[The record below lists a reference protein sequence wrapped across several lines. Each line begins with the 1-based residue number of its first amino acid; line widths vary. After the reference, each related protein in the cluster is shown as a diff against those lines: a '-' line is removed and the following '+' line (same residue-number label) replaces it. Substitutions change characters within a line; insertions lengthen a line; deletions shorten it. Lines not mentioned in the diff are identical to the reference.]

1 MIELKEKETQLD
13 DDLRSCVEQ
22 RFKDAGLI
30 QYSFADEVIDMLTE
44 ISDDFGGEIDAIDD
58 INENGAE
65 GYFTQFIY
73 EEDALDFYRKHAV
86 DIENF
91 LEECEDEYGKL
102 PAIDRPHYQGA
113 VYLVLKLIISKLY
126 FQLEDEGCFE

>member
-13 DDLRSCVEQ
+13 EDLRWTLEW
-22 RFKDAGLI
+22 RFKDADLMRF
-30 QYSFADEVIDMLTE
+30 SFADEVIDMLTE

-58 INENGAE
+58 INENGVE

-73 EEDALDFYRKHAV
+73 EEDALDFYRKHAI
-86 DIENF
+86 DIESF
-91 LEECEDEYGKL
+91 IEECEDEYGKL

-113 VYLVLKLIISKLY
+113 IYMMLNLVISKLY